1 MLSSLLPQMVSYQ
14 TNKTVLHLFAAQVFF
29 SVNNI
34 DSSTLHLLK
43 IDKYKLFF
51 VSQSSKMGAILT
63 KHIEN
68 AQPVI
73 IEDKAPDEIDY
84 FQILSRLDTPII
96 TIESED
102 E

>member
-1 MLSSLLPQMVSYQ
+1 MVSYQ

-73 IEDKAPDEIDY
+73 IEDKDTDKLDY
-84 FQILSRLDTPII
+84 DFQILSRINTPII
-96 TIESED
+96 TSELED